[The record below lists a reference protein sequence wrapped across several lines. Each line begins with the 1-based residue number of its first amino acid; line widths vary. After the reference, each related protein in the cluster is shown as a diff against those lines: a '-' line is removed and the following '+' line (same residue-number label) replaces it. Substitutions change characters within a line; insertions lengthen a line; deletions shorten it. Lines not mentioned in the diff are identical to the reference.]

1 MSSCE
6 KAALFLRLC
15 LSVSLFWD
23 YLRRPGGRL
32 RQLSHNI
39 DKGVGV
45 ARGGRGRRGKPA
57 TPLPASPPGSRRSG
71 CPVAVPG
78 LVRVPSETDAP
89 RGDQVLQAVRPS
101 GVRTRRGWAPP
112 RGSRWGVGWDC
123 LGSES
128 HYLKTSGPHAFQE
141 SSPRGP
147 LHLVTGHGGA
157 VIPSPGPKSDS
168 SEGPVVG
175 TARDRGRGGGGSVAV
190 PSGPPF

>member
-6 KAALFLRLC
+6 KAALFLCLS

-32 RQLSHNI
+32 SQLSYNI

-45 ARGGRGRRGKPA
+45 ARSGRGRRWKPA

-78 LVRVPSETDAP
+78 LIRVPSQTDAP

-101 GVRTRRGWAPP
+101 GVQTRRGGRPHGGAD
-112 RGSRWGVGWDC
+112 GAWGGWDC
-123 LGSES
+123 LGSGS

-157 VIPSPGPKSDS
+157 VTPSPGPKSDS

-175 TARDRGRGGGGSVAV
+175 TARDRGREGGSVAV